1 MPVTSPRASLQEQ
14 ITAPTYWPKEQIAEW
29 VRRVAETVNNV
40 LDGKINTVSTVTLTA
55 SVASTTISDERIGRN
70 TIVLMVP
77 TTANA
82 SAEMGSGTIY
92 QTLPN
97 VNKGAAVINH
107 ANNAQVDRTFGRVLL
122 G

>member
-14 ITAPTYWPKEQIAEW
+14 ITAPTYWPKEQITEW
-29 VRRVAETVNNV
+29 VRRVAETVNNI
-40 LDGKINTVSTVTLTA
+40 LDGKINTVKTVTLTA
-55 SVASTTISDERIGRN
+55 NVASTTISDERIGKN
-70 TIVLMVP
+70 TVVLLTP

-82 SAEMGSGTIY
+82 SAEFGAGTIY

-97 VNKGAAVINH
+97 VTSGAAVINH
-107 ANNAQVDRTFGRVLL
+107 ANNAQADRTYGMVLI